1 MMQEALAALKRT
13 SLGLLACMA
22 SLAPGSVFGQTL
34 DEVAA
39 EVRAAEIAFA
49 NTMADR
55 DLEAFLSHVADEAI
69 FFSGQVLRGADAVRV
84 AWSPY
89 FEGDAAPFS
98 WEPED
103 VEVLD
108 SGMLAFSS
116 GPVRDPDGN
125 RIGTF
130 NSVWRLEADGRWR
143 VVFDKGCPPCG
154 METID
159 STNGAEDVHDLS
171 EHRLREFAKQYTAA
185 WCSQD
190 PASVAAFFSPA
201 GSLKVNDGAP
211 AVGRAAITEVAQGF
225 MTAFPDM
232 QVIMDELLVRDGG
245 AVYEWTLVGTNTG
258 PGGTGNRVRISGFE
272 EWLIGADGLIA
283 ESRGHFDGDEYR
295 RQLEEGVT
303 EVTNGTNE

>member
-1 MMQEALAALKRT
+1 MTREALAALRRT
-13 SLGLLACMA
+13 SLRLLACMA
-22 SLAPGSVFGQTL
+22 GLAPGPAFGQTL
-34 DEVAA
+34 DEAA
-39 EVRAAEIAFA
+39 ADVRSAEIAFA

-55 DLEAFLSHVADEAI
+55 DLEAFLSYVADEAI
-69 FFSGQVLRGADAVRV
+69 FLSGQVVRGADAVRK

-108 SGMLAFSS
+108 SRTLAFSS
-116 GPVRDPDGN
+116 GPVWDPDGN

-130 NSVWRLEADGRWR
+130 NSVWRLEDDGRWR

-154 METID
+154 KETMD
-159 STNGAEDVHDLS
+159 STNQAEDVRDLS
-171 EHRLREFAKQYTAA
+171 AEQLREFAKQYTAA

-201 GSLKVNDGAP
+201 GSLRVNDAAP
-211 AVGRAAITEVAQGF
+211 AVGRVAITEVARGF

-272 EWLIGADGLIA
+272 EWRIGADGLIA
-283 ESRGHFDGDEYR
+283 ESSGHFDSEEYQ

-303 EVTNGTNE
+303 EERNETNE

>member
-1 MMQEALAALKRT
+1 MMRHALAAIERS
-13 SLGLLACMA
+13 SLSLLVCTACF
-22 SLAPGSVFGQTL
+22 APGPIFGQTL
-34 DEVAA
+34 EEVAA
-39 EVRAAEIAFA
+39 DVRSAEIAFA
-49 NTMADR
+49 NSMADR
-55 DLEAFLSHVADEAI
+55 DLETFVSYVADEAI
-69 FFSGQVLRGADAVRV
+69 FFSGQVLRGADAVRT

-108 SGMLAFSS
+108 SRTLAFSS
-116 GPVRDPDGN
+116 GPVWDADGN

-154 METID
+154 KETMD
-159 STNGAEDVHDLS
+159 STNQAEDVRDLS
-171 EHRLREFAKQYTAA
+171 AEQLREFAKEYTAA

-201 GSLKVNDGAP
+201 GSLTVNDGAP

-232 QVIMDELLVRDGG
+232 QVIMDELLVRDDG
-245 AVYEWTLVGTNTG
+245 AVYKWTLVGTNTG
-258 PGGTGNRVRISGFE
+258 PGGTGNGVRISGFE
-272 EWLIGADGLIA
+272 EWRIGADGLIT
-283 ESRGHFDGDEYR
+283 ESRGHFDSDEYQ
-295 RQLEEGVT
+295 RQLAEGVA
-303 EVTNGTNE
+303 EVRNRKIE

>member
-1 MMQEALAALKRT
+1 MMRYAPAARERA
-13 SLGLLACMA
+13 SLPFLVCMA
-22 SLAPGSVFGQTL
+22 CFAPGPVFGQTL
-34 DEVAA
+34 AEAA
-39 EVRAAEIAFA
+39 ADVRAAEVAFA
-49 NTMADR
+49 TTMADR

-69 FFSGQVLRGADAVRV
+69 FFSGQVLRGADAVRK

-108 SGMLAFSS
+108 SGTLAFSS
-116 GPVRDPDGN
+116 GPVWDPGGN

-154 METID
+154 METMD
-159 STNGAEDVHDLS
+159 STNRPEDVHDLS
-171 EHRLREFAKQYTAA
+171 EEQLREFAKQYTDA

-190 PASVAAFFSPA
+190 PANVAAHYSPA
-201 GSLKVNDGAP
+201 GSLKVNDGVP
-211 AVGRAAITEVAQGF
+211 AVGRAAITEVAEGF
-225 MTAFPDM
+225 MKAFPDM

-272 EWLIGADGLIA
+272 EWRIGTDGLIA
-283 ESRGHFDGDEYR
+283 ESRGHFDSEDYQ
-295 RQLEEGVT
+295 RQLAEGVT
-303 EVTNGTNE
+303 EGRGETNE